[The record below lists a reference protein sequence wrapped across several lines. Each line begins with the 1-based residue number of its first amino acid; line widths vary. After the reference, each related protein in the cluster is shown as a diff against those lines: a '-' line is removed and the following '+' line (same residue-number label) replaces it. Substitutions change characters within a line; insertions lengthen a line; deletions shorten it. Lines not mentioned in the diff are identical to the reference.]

1 MKKLTI
7 LMLHLQHGGIEK
19 QTITLANALSA
30 DYDVEI
36 ISTYSMQAAPAYAI
50 SPQVAVRYLIDGK
63 PNKAEFREAVTSKN
77 IFKILREGFRAVKI
91 LYQKKHR
98 MIRAIKALQS
108 DYVLSTR
115 IEFAQMLSDHAPKDV
130 MTLTQEHLH
139 NDDAAYVA
147 RVRKAFRNLDYLVV
161 LCKGS
166 KENYTRWLEDNSR
179 IKIVEIPNMLE
190 EIPAEKATL
199 SGHRLVAV
207 GRLHPVK
214 NFETLLEVFH
224 LVVQA
229 IPDATL
235 TIVGGGEEYV
245 SLQKQ
250 VETLRLEKSVRI
262 TGMVDAAQVRQYML
276 ASDLYVMTSHT
287 ECFPMVLLEASGV
300 GLPLVAFDVPVGPK
314 AIIHPGENGYLIPY
328 PCQDEMAQTLIRLLR
343 SPEDLAA
350 LGAAGKQYAYQYTP
364 ERIVPFWRD
373 ILN

>member
-63 PNKAEFREAVTSKN
+63 PNKAEFQEAVASKN

-115 IEFAQMLSDHAPKDV
+115 IEFAQMLSDHAPKGV

-250 VETLRLEKSVRI
+250 VQTLRLEKSVRI

-314 AIIHPGENGYLIPY
+314 AIIHPGENGYLIP
-328 PCQDEMAQTLIRLLR
+328 
-343 SPEDLAA
+343 
-350 LGAAGKQYAYQYTP
+350 
-364 ERIVPFWRD
+364 
-373 ILN
+373 